1 VENKKLI
8 LIASPAGCGKT
19 YLAKKLAR
27 ALENVV
33 YFDKDI
39 LNPFGKQ
46 ICRLSGVDYNPDSAF
61 FVKEVRAI
69 EYEVTVNMALEALE
83 FSNTV
88 LVNAPFGKEL
98 WDNDYMLGLK
108 DKAAKLGARLFVVF
122 IDSNADI
129 CKKRVMERNNI
140 RDKWKLENWEE
151 YIRGVNFK
159 SPVHLAEILDLYLYH
174 NPTDEVAE
182 ESFKGLLNF
191 LNKA

>member
-1 VENKKLI
+1 MENKKLI
-8 LIASPAGCGKT
+8 LIASPPACGKT
-19 YLAKKLAR
+19 HLAKKLAR
-27 ALENVV
+27 ALGNVV
-33 YFDKDI
+33 YIDKDI

-61 FVKEVRAI
+61 FVKEVRAV
-69 EYEVTVNMALEALE
+69 EYAVTVDMALEALE
-83 FSNTV
+83 FSSAV

-98 WDNDYMLGLK
+98 WDKDYMLELK
-108 DKAAKLGARLFVVF
+108 DKAARLGAHLFVVF
-122 IDSNADI
+122 IDSSPDI
-129 CKKRVMERNNI
+129 CKARMIERNSI

-151 YIRGVNFK
+151 YISGVNFR
-159 SPVHLAEILDLYLYH
+159 SPTHLAEILDLYLYH